1 MCSCSSLSR
10 FPLLIAI
17 VLQTQKKVALVLAGD
32 APAPGEEAKSEEEAA
47 ARAVAQLEGEQNNDD
62 AESHHSSGDS
72 SVHTSDAFDDS
83 DGNPPP
89 TPQLVKRFRPA
100 CVLVAGAGGR
110 DIACY
115 ALPRP
120 PAPHTMV
127 RPPATAVA
135 AESADNGE
143 TPQGGNKSRSKSK
156 GKSRGVSGGHND
168 GSSSGEGGVQWA
180 HPGGGQRLGGYGGHG
195 AAITAM
201 AQAPWRCGAS
211 SNTIDLNL
219 STVGGRGSSTS
230 SSNYNDDDA
239 ISMKRGSMTAGQQK
253 GSLTTEELIVL
264 NNESNGYE
272 W

>member
-1 MCSCSSLSR
+1 M
-10 FPLLIAI
+10 
-17 VLQTQKKVALVLAGD
+17 LQTQKKVALVLAGD

-62 AESHHSSGDS
+62 AESHHSSSSSSSSSSGDS

-230 SSNYNDDDA
+230 SNYNDDDA